1 MSLGSFMSLESFP
14 SRKALSRPWLT
25 ILATTVLA
33 GAVLRFLFPGDV
45 PFGGDEAFA
54 LVLGGDWLQH
64 PRIVLHGMSSSAGV
78 PNPPLSVYFFAG
90 IYALSRGDPQTA
102 SMVVMGWNVAGLIL
116 AGMWLH
122 GRRTTLGPF
131 WAWWVLAFLCVHPW
145 SILLSR
151 KIWAQDLLMPFV
163 VIACWGLEGIWADR
177 WRWKRVGAGVA
188 AALIVSQIHISGIFW
203 VVALAVGLA
212 VYWPRAERRRIPAF
226 LLLTGGI
233 FLVLYTPW
241 FIHLIREGSGYHP
254 APGETGRAGY
264 LWNALCGI
272 VSLLGVWSGHEWS
285 LRYFFFTPE
294 EAAQFY
300 HTIEA
305 HLRLWLLTIML
316 TGWQLMALPVIT
328 VRMIRRGKVAGTAT
342 DTTNPFLLS
351 LFLFLLLVVLPGG
364 TVYPHYGAVLIVPAA
379 ILLAQALIALES
391 RRKDRFKERFGERFR
406 DLDPT
411 RFSVCIGVL
420 MMLWASLS
428 FLAHIHSTGGTL
440 GDYGATLRV
449 KQEKIAEMRREGTKR
464 LSPSAPLEYHYLL
477 DRLQGVR
484 TRLEDHPGP
493 FVEPSEQAVRQPLK
507 GAS

>member
-1 MSLGSFMSLESFP
+1 
-14 SRKALSRPWLT
+14 
-25 ILATTVLA
+25 
-33 GAVLRFLFPGDV
+33 V

-90 IYALSRGDPQTA
+90 IYALSRGDPQAA
-102 SMVVMGWNVAGLIL
+102 SMVVMGWNVVGLIL
-116 AGMWLH
+116 AAMWLH
-122 GRRTTLGPF
+122 GRRKTLGAF

-203 VVALAVGLA
+203 VVALAVA
-212 VYWPRAERRRIPAF
+212 FAIYWPRAERRRIPAF

-241 FIHLIREGSGYHP
+241 FIHLIREGSGYRP
-254 APGETGRAGY
+254 APGRTGRVS
-264 LWNALCGI
+264 NALRGI
-272 VSLLGVWSGHEWS
+272 VSLLGVWSGSELS
-285 LRYFFFTPE
+285 LQYSFFTQE
-294 EAAQFY
+294 ETTQFR
-300 HTIEA
+300 TITA
-305 HLRLWLLTIML
+305 VFRVLLASPWV
-316 TGWQLMALPVIT
+316 GGQVIAFT
-328 VRMIRRGKVAGTAT
+328 AIIARMIRRGKAT
-342 DTTNPFLLS
+342 LSAPDVTNPLGLS
-351 LFLFLLLVVLPGG
+351 LFLFLLLVTLPGG
-364 TVYPHYGAVLIVPAA
+364 PIYPHYGAVLIVPAA
-379 ILLAQALIALES
+379 VLLTQGLIALEFWG
-391 RRKDRFKERFGERFR
+391 RKDRLGGNIRNPNVFIVRYWACLGLF
-406 DLDPT
+406 
-411 RFSVCIGVL
+411 L
-420 MMLWASLS
+420 MFWAALS

-477 DRLQGVR
+477 DRLEGVR
-484 TRLEDHPGP
+484 TRLEDHPSP
-493 FVEPSEQAVRQPLK
+493 FVEPSEQAVRQPLRVPE
-507 GAS
+507 AAAP